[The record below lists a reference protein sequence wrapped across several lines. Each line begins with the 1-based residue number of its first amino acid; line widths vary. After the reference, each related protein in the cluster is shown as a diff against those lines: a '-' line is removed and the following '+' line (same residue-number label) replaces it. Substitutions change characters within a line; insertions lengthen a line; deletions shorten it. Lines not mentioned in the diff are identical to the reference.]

1 MTQISQITDIDEKFR
16 RGSILGNYVIV
27 EKIGT
32 GGIGSVFR
40 AHHKILNYV
49 AAIKVHQYFSDNE
62 VVGVAFLQAANYLS
76 QLTHPN
82 IVRLYDYGF
91 SKGYAY
97 MAMEYVEG
105 QTLDKL
111 IPRTQ
116 TTEWVRIAS
125 EYFVQL
131 LSAVR
136 HAHNCVY
143 LNLAGEQ
150 VEGIIHGDIKPQNVF
165 ITKDS
170 GLVKLTDFM
179 MPDVQEYLG
188 KEVPDFEKLLE
199 PYARPLTP
207 RGRVRLVENMMK
219 VSTERF
225 GTPGYMPP
233 EQREGKVSVKT
244 DIFTLGATL
253 YEMLTNRPPMSLLEG
268 VRPTK
273 INPFI
278 PKWMEEAIITA
289 MQPDPAQRYYSVAE
303 MESVFREHLAKLTN
317 KSINFVIKELLMG
330 DKIDIKMG
338 DISNV
343 SGQIFIGKFN
353 EVIANLNS
361 TGQTEFA
368 EALKTLKEA
377 VMASAHISEEKK
389 KEHVDVI
396 NQIGEE
402 AAKEKPNKT
411 LLKVMG
417 DGLLSILRA
426 IPDVAKSVAAV
437 APFFPHA

>member
-1 MTQISQITDIDEKFR
+1 MTQFNQISDIDEKFR
-16 RGSILGNYVIV
+16 PGSSLGNYVIV

-32 GGIGSVFR
+32 GGVGSVFR
-40 AHHKILNYV
+40 AHHKILNY
-49 AAIKVHQYFSDNE
+49 ASAIKVHQHFSDNE

-76 QLTHPN
+76 QLSHPN
-82 IVRLYDYGF
+82 IVHLYDFGF
-91 SKGYAY
+91 SRGHAY

-105 QTLDKL
+105 QTLDNL

-116 TTEWVRIAS
+116 TKEWVRVAS

-150 VEGIIHGDIKPQNVF
+150 VETIIHGDIKPQNVF

-179 MPDVQEYLG
+179 IPDVQEYVG
-188 KEVPDFEKLLE
+188 KEIPDFEELLK
-199 PYARPLTP
+199 PYARPLTSSE
-207 RGRVRLVENMMK
+207 RARLADRM
-219 VSTERF
+219 TESFTDAF
-225 GTPGYMPP
+225 GTPRYMPP

-268 VRPTK
+268 VSPTK

-278 PKWMEEAIITA
+278 PRWMEEAIVKA

-303 MESVFREHLAKLTN
+303 IESDFREHMVKPTKIL
-317 KSINFVIKELLMG
+317 SYFIVKELLMG
-330 DKIDIKMG
+330 DKIDVNMG
-338 DISNV
+338 DVSNLG
-343 SGQIFIGKFN
+343 GQIFIGKFN
-353 EVIANLNS
+353 EVITNLNGK
-361 TGQTEFA
+361 GQTEFA

-377 VMASAHISEEKK
+377 VMASAHIPEEKK
-389 KEHVDVI
+389 KEHVEII

-402 AAKEKPNKT
+402 AGKEKPNKT

-417 DGLLSILRA
+417 DGLLSILKA
-426 IPDVAKSVAAV
+426 IPDVAKAVTAV
-437 APFFPHA
+437 APFFPLP

>member
-1 MTQISQITDIDEKFR
+1 MVQISLITDIDEKFKP
-16 RGSILGNYVIV
+16 GSTLGNYVIV
-27 EKIGT
+27 EKIGA

-40 AHHKILNYV
+40 AHHRILNYV
-49 AAIKVHQYFSDNE
+49 AAIKIHQHFSDNE
-62 VVGVAFLQAANYLS
+62 VIGVAFLQAANYLS
-76 QLTHPN
+76 QLTHPH

-91 SKGYAY
+91 SKGHAY

-116 TTEWVRIAS
+116 TKEWVRLAC

-165 ITKDS
+165 IARDG

-179 MPDVQEYLG
+179 IPDVQEYLG

-199 PYARPLTP
+199 PYAKPLTS
-207 RGRVRLVENMMK
+207 RERARLVRKMMD
-219 VSTERF
+219 VSTAAF
-225 GTPGYMPP
+225 GTPRYMPP

-253 YEMLTNRPPMSLLEG
+253 YEMLTNRPPMSLFEG
-268 VRPTK
+268 VRPTRV
-273 INPFI
+273 NPFI
-278 PKWMEEAIITA
+278 PKWLEEVIIVA
-289 MQPDPAQRYYSVAE
+289 MQPDPSQRYYSVAE
-303 MESVFREHLAKLTN
+303 MESIFREHMSNPTNSSIHLT
-317 KSINFVIKELLMG
+317 IRELLMG
-330 DKIDIKMG
+330 DKIDINMG
-338 DISNV
+338 DVSNI

-361 TGQTEFA
+361 AGQTEFA
-368 EALKTLKEA
+368 EALKVLKEA
-377 VMASAHISEEKK
+377 VMASVHIPEEKK
-389 KEHVDVI
+389 KEHVEVI

-417 DGLLSILRA
+417 EGLLSILKSV
-426 IPDVAKSVAAV
+426 PDVAKAVAAV
-437 APFFPHA
+437 APFFAHL